1 MPLLDALLVPWSLP
15 SLGWRH
21 VQAINRVLRS
31 SGEDLAL
38 PKGADGVS
46 LCDLHG
52 VEVQQ
57 WLLTYPGAPIC
68 LGAILLND
76 QAEAMQLDAEAFATR
91 WRGDAA
97 DRLRAAIWEEWLH
110 YLPSAARTLAA
121 QIDRSVQEMRA
132 KSLTNLDRTF
142 NLLIEGGAI
151 QQDEKIQA
159 AQTEITKL
167 KAKLQPTAKATKP
180 ADPGVS
186 EMSGGGPGCSDLT
199 QGLSV

>member
-1 MPLLDALLVPWSLP
+1 MPLLDALLVPWTLP

-38 PKGADGVS
+38 PQGADGVT

-57 WLLTYPGAPIC
+57 WFLTYPGAPIC

-97 DRLRAAIWEEWLH
+97 DRLRGAIWEEWLH

-121 QIDRSVQEMRA
+121 QIDRSVQELRA
-132 KSLTNLDRTF
+132 TSLTNLGRTF
-142 NLLIEGGAI
+142 DLLIEGGAI

-159 AQTEITKL
+159 AQREIEKI
-167 KAKLQPTAKATKP
+167 KAKNQPAKPA
-180 ADPGVS
+180 ADPGAS
-186 EMSGGGPGCSDLT
+186 GMSGDEPVCSAST
-199 QGLSV
+199 PAPTA